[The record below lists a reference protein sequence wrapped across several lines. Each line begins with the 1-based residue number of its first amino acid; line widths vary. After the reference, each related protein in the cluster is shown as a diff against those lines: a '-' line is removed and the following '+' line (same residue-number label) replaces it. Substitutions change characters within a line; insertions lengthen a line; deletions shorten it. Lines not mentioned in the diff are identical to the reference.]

1 MAYPA
6 GACDKRK
13 MAARARRMAQ
23 ALTIEDDKTR
33 LIAYADE
40 LDREADELEYGPP
53 PKDARLPDSVAQAGP
68 V

>member
-13 MAARARRMAQ
+13 MAARARRMAHAQ
-23 ALTIEDDKTR
+23 TIEDDKTR

-40 LDREADELEYGPP
+40 LDREADELESCPP
-53 PKDARLPDSVAQAGP
+53 PKDPRLPDSVAQAGP